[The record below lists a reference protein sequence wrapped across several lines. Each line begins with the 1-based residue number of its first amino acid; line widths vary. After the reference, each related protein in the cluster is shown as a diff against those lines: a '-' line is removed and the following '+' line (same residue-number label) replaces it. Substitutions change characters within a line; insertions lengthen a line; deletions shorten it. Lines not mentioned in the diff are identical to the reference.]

1 MVTKN
6 ATLIVTIWIGR
17 GTSTVTIS
25 TVTQSLFVSPSYTI
39 LRILGL
45 LRLILIL
52 IVAKS
57 LNKKRSHRSHSRQHA
72 LPEDDST
79 KINIQC
85 LPLPSSISRRS
96 SCILLD
102 GPIDTIITTLCDLI
116 GVATDVADMSTA
128 SLTAQ
133 PEVCEPL
140 VQQVQTIGKAWDEHL
155 NDSSLFTAH

>member
-57 LNKKRSHRSHSRQHA
+57 LNKKRSHRSHSRQRA

-79 KINIQC
+79 KIPFLTHRVSSPGFLAASNSSLSPFFRRHSNSRWGRQAASTPASSNHV
-85 LPLPSSISRRS
+85 LSSIVRLPR
-96 SCILLD
+96 
-102 GPIDTIITTLCDLI
+102 
-116 GVATDVADMSTA
+116 
-128 SLTAQ
+128 
-133 PEVCEPL
+133 
-140 VQQVQTIGKAWDEHL
+140 
-155 NDSSLFTAH
+155 